1 MTKIVKSQL
10 PNIIHLNEDGW
21 KANIQLRI
29 MIAMINQRRTNKKE
43 IMTKFY
49 ELYEEVYGGKA
60 LSKQNLD
67 KEECQ
72 IEEIIKRYTGH
83 VSPENYITNNLLR
96 ASKDP
101 A

>member
-1 MTKIVKSQL
+1 MKKTVKGKL

-43 IMTKFY
+43 IMEKFY

-60 LSKQNLD
+60 FFKQNLD
-67 KEECQ
+67 KVEF
-72 IEEIIKRYTGH
+72 
-83 VSPENYITNNLLR
+83 
-96 ASKDP
+96 
-101 A
+101 